1 MSNVRTSSE
10 KDGSGERGPLVRIG
24 ELARRSGLP
33 AGTLRAWERR
43 YGVVSPVRGDSGYRL
58 YSTSD
63 ERRVRAMARMIEAGL
78 APAEA
83 AGRVVAQAEAAAA
96 PTAPTAAAE
105 GDGSGIGAELL
116 AALLAFDEDA
126 ADRELDRAIASL
138 SIDAVL
144 GDVVLPVLREVGNLW
159 SRGDADVSQEHF
171 ASGIVR
177 GRLLGLARGW
187 GGGEGRLAMLAC
199 PSGEAHDLGLI
210 CFGLILRSRGW
221 RIAFLGADTPV
232 PSILDAVERTRP
244 DVTVLFAMDP
254 EPFESG
260 GEVLE
265 GVAAGTDLLLAGP
278 GVRPGAPPAGGR
290 VLRGDPISAAVG
302 IAA

>member
-1 MSNVRTSSE
+1 MSNVRISSAQ
-10 KDGSGERGPLVRIG
+10 DRSGERGPLVRIG
-24 ELARRSGLP
+24 ELARRSGVP

-43 YGVVSPVRGDSGYRL
+43 YGVVSPVRGESGYRL
-58 YSTSD
+58 YSASD

-83 AGRVVAQAEAAAA
+83 AGRVVAQAEAATAA
-96 PTAPTAAAE
+96 PTAATE

-126 ADRELDRAIASL
+126 ADRQLDRAIASL
-138 SIDAVL
+138 SVDAVL

-159 SRGDADVSQEHF
+159 SCGDADVSQEHF

-187 GGGEGRLAMLAC
+187 GGGEGRLALLAC

-232 PSILDAVERTRP
+232 RSILDAVERTRP

-260 GEVLE
+260 GEILE